1 MEREDH
7 GSLTG
12 EMSEA
17 ESPLSRVF
25 YSPLAS
31 TDIDEVTQ
39 LYIDVFL
46 DDEPTSRVIAPDR
59 IAAFQD
65 ALGYVLALAENGQS
79 FITRDRD
86 TGEISGFIFCFDL
99 LDDPTIEGAPMA
111 ALARHFPEAISM
123 IDQLEDMFMERSG
136 VARGSVLHIYQIG
149 VGRLYRGRGIATA
162 LIRQI
167 LSHALELGYRQVVT
181 DCTSARSR
189 RAFERCGFSE
199 RGYLAYDA
207 FFYEGACVFQ
217 GLEGG
222 ISLMAKDLDPHSP
235 DSSQFSRCSD

>member
-1 MEREDH
+1 MDQGIQ
-7 GSLTG
+7 GSLTK
-12 EMSEA
+12 ETFEA
-17 ESPLSRVF
+17 EAPL
-25 YSPLAS
+25 PLEIFS
-31 TDIDEVTQ
+31 LLTSLEIDEVTK

-46 DDEPTSRVIAPDR
+46 DDEPTSRAIAPEKT
-59 IAAFQD
+59 AVYQD
-65 ALGYVLALAENGQS
+65 ALAYVLALAENGLS
-79 FITRDRD
+79 FIGRDSE
-86 TGEISGFIFCFDL
+86 TGGITGFIFCFDL
-99 LDDPTIEGAPMA
+99 LDDPTSEGAPMA
-111 ALARHFPEAISM
+111 ELARHFPEAISM
-123 IDQLEDMFMERSG
+123 IDELEDMFMERSG

-149 VGRLYRGRGIATA
+149 VGSPYRGRGIATA

-167 LSHALELGYRQVVT
+167 LSHARELGYRQVVT

-222 ISLMAKDLDPHSP
+222 ISLMAKDLEPHSLKTEP
-235 DSSQFSRCSD
+235 